1 LDVADVESDLEKAE
15 AKAEGLERWFRARLL
30 NGLTILLIGL
40 IIIGGLV
47 TTYTTDHLWPGL
59 ICLAISVMSAL
70 VMTVR
75 TLLILRELRRHPEKA
90 VARLTKWRQLKK
102 AGFTPVE

>member
-1 LDVADVESDLEKAE
+1 MAEIESDLEKAQ

-30 NGLTILLIGL
+30 NGLTKLLVGL
-40 IIIGGLV
+40 IVIGGLI
-47 TTYTTDHLWPGL
+47 TTYTTNHLWPGL
-59 ICLAISVMSAL
+59 ICVSVAVVIAL

-75 TLLILRELRRHPEKA
+75 TLLILGELRRNPEKA
-90 VARLTKWRQLKK
+90 VARLTNWRQLKK